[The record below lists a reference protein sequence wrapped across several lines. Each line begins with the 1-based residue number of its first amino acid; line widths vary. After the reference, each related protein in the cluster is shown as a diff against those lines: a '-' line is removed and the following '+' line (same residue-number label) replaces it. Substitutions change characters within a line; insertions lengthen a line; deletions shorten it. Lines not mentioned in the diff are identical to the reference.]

1 MAMSEQSTP
10 GQSLKPRELEIVRY
24 MAEGLTNRE
33 IAERLYIGVET
44 VRTYA
49 KQIYAKLNVSG
60 RVQAGKKAQA
70 LGLFA
75 ESREDQFAL
84 YTDMHK
90 LPPQLNPFIGRK
102 QELRDIS
109 ELLTRP
115 EVRLLTILAP
125 GGMGKTRIAIEA
137 ATQQIGNYQDGI
149 FFIPLQKLTDVD
161 NIALAIAEVLN
172 LKFQQDERDPKQQLL
187 DYLSRKKMLL
197 VMDNWDHLLSS
208 ASLVLDILKAAP
220 GIKILAT
227 SREKLNLSI
236 ENVYLLGGMQF
247 PSLENLADA
256 LEYDAVQLLEQSA
269 RRVKL
274 DWTVTEE
281 NLDTVVRVC
290 RLTVGMPLGIL
301 LGVSWLDVLSL
312 EEIADEIQKNLDFL
326 ETDLQDVPERQRSIR
341 AVFERTWQYLN
352 LEERE
357 TFMKLSVF
365 RGGFTRSSAQTITA
379 TSLRSLHRLVDKALL
394 SQTDD
399 DRYEIHELLRQ
410 YGGLKLEG
418 TDQMDAVHH
427 AHSIYY
433 LDFLSKREADIKGR
447 RQISAIEEI
456 EADFE
461 NVRVAWDWANRQ
473 QHFTEIDEASESLM
487 WFCEIRARFIEGQNL
502 FQQALAQLPD
512 SQDYDIIRSRL
523 IIRRYRLIEHP
534 ELDDLLESALKIAK
548 GHENW
553 SDVAMGLLVYGRS
566 NWIRR
571 KEYHEALNYFERA
584 YHHYRAIGDE
594 FYISSVVNRI
604 GLCHFLLRNTE
615 EGIRLTQQ
623 SADMQRQIGDYYGLG
638 ITLNNLGTFNYLLDK
653 YDQSIDILRENIGLG
668 KQSKNIGNLAFSYG
682 TLSLALFSSGEFSE
696 ARDLA
701 TRAST
706 MGRNVGYVQSESL
719 GVCALG
725 LLASIV
731 DEEYEIGFEI
741 STQGLHLANMSN
753 VSIEPFAHSGIA
765 LASCGLG
772 RMEEVQAQLQQLAV
786 RSAIRRTYVH
796 LGLFAAIWSVY
807 CYEREAYQKSTRH
820 LSFVLN
826 GGYKTF
832 GWAKKWPLMQRI
844 KEDLQTS
851 LTEES
856 FNTIWEEGRRMS
868 ADSTLT
874 LILRDIG

>member
-1 MAMSEQSTP
+1 MAMSEQPTP
-10 GQSLKPRELEIVRY
+10 EQSLKPRELEIVRY

-49 KQIYAKLNVSG
+49 KQIYAKLDVSG

-70 LGLFA
+70 LGLLA
-75 ESREDQFAL
+75 ESVDEQIAL
-84 YTDMHK
+84 YSDKHK
-90 LPPQLNPFIGRK
+90 LPLQLNPFVGRK
-102 QELRDIS
+102 QELS
-109 ELLTRP
+109 ELHDLLNRP

-149 FFIPLQKLTDVD
+149 FFIPLQALSNID
-161 NIALAIAEVLN
+161 NIALAIAEVIN
-172 LKFQQDERDPKQQLL
+172 LKFQQDERDPKHQLL
-187 DYLSRKKMLL
+187 DYLSRKKLLL
-197 VMDNWDHLLSS
+197 VMDNWDHLLSG
-208 ASLVLDILKAAP
+208 ASLTMDILKAAP
-220 GIKILAT
+220 DIKILAT
-227 SREKLNLSI
+227 SREKLNLSA
-236 ENVYLLGGMQF
+236 EHVFLLGGMQF
-247 PSLENLADA
+247 PSLEDLADA
-256 LEYDAVQLLEQSA
+256 LEYDAIQLVLQSA
-269 RRVKL
+269 RRVKP
-274 DWTVTEE
+274 DWAVTEE
-281 NLDTVVRVC
+281 NLDSVVRFC
-290 RLTVGMPLGIL
+290 RLTAGMPLGIL

-312 EEIADEIQKNLDFL
+312 HEIADEIEKNLDFL
-326 ETDLQDVPERQRSIR
+326 ETDLRDVPERQRSIH
-341 AVFERTWQYLN
+341 AVFERTWQNLN
-352 LEERE
+352 LEEQE
-357 TFMKLSVF
+357 TFMRLSIF
-365 RGGFTRSSAQTITA
+365 RGGFTRSAAQMVTMA
-379 TSLRSLHRLVDKALL
+379 SLRGLHRLVDQALL

-399 DRYEIHELLRQ
+399 ERYEIHELLRQ
-410 YGGLKLEG
+410 YGITKLEE
-418 TDQMDAVHH
+418 TDQMEAVHH
-427 AHSIYY
+427 AHSMYY
-433 LDFLSKREADIKGR
+433 LDFLTQQETDIKGR
-447 RQISAIEEI
+447 RQMAAIDEI

-461 NVRVAWDWANRQ
+461 NVRLAWATAIRRQ
-473 QHFTEIDEASESLM
+473 NFSKIDEASESLL
-487 WFCEIRARFIEGQNL
+487 WYCEIRARLVEGQAL
-502 FQQALAQLPD
+502 FKQVLTQLPD
-512 SQDYDIIRSRL
+512 SQDYDEIRSRL
-523 IIRRYRLIEHP
+523 IIRNYRLVEQP
-534 ELDDLLESALKIAK
+534 KLDDVLANMLSIAED
-548 GHENW
+548 HENW

-584 YHHYRAIGDE
+584 YEHYRAIGDE

-653 YDQSIDILRENIGLG
+653 YEQSVAILRENIGLG

-682 TLSLALFSSGEFSE
+682 TLSLSLFSSGEFSE

-701 TRAST
+701 KRAST
-706 MGRNVGYVQSESL
+706 IGRNVGYVQSESL

-725 LLASIV
+725 LLASIA
-731 DEEYEIGFEI
+731 DEEYEVGLEI

-765 LASCGLG
+765 LASCGLH
-772 RMEEVQAQLQQLAV
+772 RMEEVHEQLQLLAV
-786 RSAIRRTYVH
+786 RSAIRRTFVH

-820 LSFVLN
+820 LSFVID

-844 KEDLQTS
+844 KEDLQTG
-851 LTEES
+851 LAEAS
-856 FNTIWEEGRRMS
+856 FNTLWEEGRRMS
-868 ADSTLT
+868 ADSALT
-874 LILRDIG
+874 QILRDIG